1 MLKVCGLESLGDRYP
16 KQLSGG
22 QRQRVALARALII
35 EPKLLLLDEPLSNL
49 DAKLRVAMR
58 IEIKR
63 IQQQLGITTVFVTH
77 DQEECFSISDKVAIM
92 NNGVIEQYDS
102 PETIY
107 RLPRTKFVAEL
118 SVLKTFS
125 LSKNGSWSLSD
136 TNKSNNEND

>member
-1 MLKVCGLESLGDRYP
+1 MVFQSYALFPHLTIAENVAFGLKLRKENKQTMDQKVTEMLKVCGLESLGDRYP

-63 IQQQLGITTVFVTH
+63 IQQQLGITTVLSH
-77 DQEECFSISDKVAIM
+77 M
-92 NNGVIEQYDS
+92 
-102 PETIY
+102 
-107 RLPRTKFVAEL
+107 TK
-118 SVLKTFS
+118 
-125 LSKNGSWSLSD
+125 KNVFLFQIKWPL
-136 TNKSNNEND
+136 

>member
-1 MLKVCGLESLGDRYP
+1 EMLKVCGLESLGDRYP

-63 IQQQLGITTVFVTH
+63 IQQQLGITTVFVT
-77 DQEECFSISDKVAIM
+77 
-92 NNGVIEQYDS
+92 
-102 PETIY
+102 
-107 RLPRTKFVAEL
+107 
-118 SVLKTFS
+118 
-125 LSKNGSWSLSD
+125 
-136 TNKSNNEND
+136 